1 MEHLRF
7 QTELL
12 APAGNLEKL
21 KFAVLYGADAVYIGG
36 HQFGLRSKA
45 GNFSMEDMQEGVHFA
60 HSHGA
65 KVFVVTNIIA
75 HNSDFE
81 GLEAYLKTIDEIGVD
96 AVIVADPAIVEFCKR
111 VTPNM
116 EIHLSTQASTT
127 NAKAVQFWGNEGV
140 KRVVLAREVS
150 MEEIKSIKQSVH
162 DVEIEAF
169 THGAMCSSY
178 SGRCVLSNHMTNRD
192 ANRGGCAQSCRW
204 KYDLYEDGDEQL
216 DAKATSLLQNDDE
229 YFTMSSKDLSMIEH
243 IPDMIRFGVNS
254 LKIEGRMK
262 SVHYVAT
269 VVGTYRKVIDAFLA
283 NPDGFE
289 FKQEWK
295 EEIMKAA
302 TRGTSTAFFYDK
314 PTDEA
319 QIFGQPPKMEKF
331 DFAGLVMDFDVESGI
346 ALIEQRN
353 SFQVGQEVEFIGSRR
368 ENFTQIIEEMW
379 SDKGEVISGTN
390 VPMQKVRV
398 MVSQPVKPYD
408 IMRKS
413 M

>member
-1 MEHLRF
+1 M
-7 QTELL
+7 
-12 APAGNLEKL
+12 
-21 KFAVLYGADAVYIGG
+21 
-36 HQFGLRSKA
+36 
-45 GNFSMEDMQEGVHFA
+45 
-60 HSHGA
+60 
-65 KVFVVTNIIA
+65 
-75 HNSDFE
+75 
-81 GLEAYLKTIDEIGVD
+81 ID
-96 AVIVADPAIVEFCKR
+96 
-111 VTPNM
+111 
-116 EIHLSTQASTT
+116 
-127 NAKAVQFWGNEGV
+127 
-140 KRVVLAREVS
+140 
-150 MEEIKSIKQSVH
+150 
-162 DVEIEAF
+162 
-169 THGAMCSSY
+169 
-178 SGRCVLSNHMTNRD
+178 
-192 ANRGGCAQSCRW
+192 
-204 KYDLYEDGDEQL
+204 
-216 DAKATSLLQNDDE
+216 
-229 YFTMSSKDLSMIEH
+229 H

-262 SVHYVAT
+262 TVHYIAT

-331 DFAGLVMDFDVESGI
+331 DFAGLVMDFDEESGI

-353 SFQVGQEVEFIGSRR
+353 PFQVGQEVEFIGSRR

-379 SDKGEVISGTN
+379 SENGEVISGTN
-390 VPMQKVRV
+390 VPMQKVRLR
-398 MVSQPVKPYD
+398 VSQPVKPYD